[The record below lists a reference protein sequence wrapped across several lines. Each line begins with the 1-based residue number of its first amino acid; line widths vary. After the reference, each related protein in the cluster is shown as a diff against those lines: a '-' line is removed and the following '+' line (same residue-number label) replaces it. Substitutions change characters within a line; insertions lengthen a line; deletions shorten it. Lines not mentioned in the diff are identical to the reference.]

1 MICASK
7 QAAIVDEEISKEFE
21 EIMKELNCHFCSEE
35 EIKKLE
41 QMAFPP
47 EKNSCALNPNI
58 VGKSANWIAEQAGFT
73 VPPKTKILVAKINS
87 VGNESPLS
95 REKLSPVLAYIVVKN
110 SDEGIEKAAQ
120 MVKFGGL
127 GHSAAVHS
135 NNEEVIKKF
144 SEKVKAGRI
153 VVNTPSTQGAI
164 GDLYNSNRASLTLG
178 CGSYKNSIISN
189 VTCENLINLKRVA
202 RRKINMQWFKI
213 PEKIYFEWGSTC
225 YLEKMPNIS
234 KVMIV
239 TDPGMVNLGY
249 TDIVIN
255 HLERRIDKVH
265 FEIFSDVEP
274 DPSVET
280 VLNGV
285 KAMERFKPDCIIA
298 LGGGSA
304 IDAAKGM
311 WLFYEHPNTN
321 FDDIKLKFVDIR
333 KRTYK
338 FPKLGQK
345 AKLVA
350 IPTTSGTGSEV
361 TAFSVI
367 TDKVKNVKYPLADY
381 ELTPDVAI
389 IDPQYVMSLPKAITG
404 RHWT

>member
-1 MICASK
+1 
-7 QAAIVDEEISKEFE
+7 
-21 EIMKELNCHFCSEE
+21 MKELNCHFCSEE

-120 MVKFGGL
+120 MVEFGGL

-178 CGSYKNSIISN
+178 CGSYGKNSIISN
-189 VTCENLINLKRVA
+189 VTCKNLINLKRVA
-202 RRKINMQWFKI
+202 RRKVNMQWFKI

-265 FEIFSDVEP
+265 FEIFSDVET

>member
-1 MICASK
+1 
-7 QAAIVDEEISKEFE
+7 
-21 EIMKELNCHFCSEE
+21 
-35 EIKKLE
+35 
-41 QMAFPP
+41 
-47 EKNSCALNPNI
+47 
-58 VGKSANWIAEQAGFT
+58 
-73 VPPKTKILVAKINS
+73 
-87 VGNESPLS
+87 
-95 REKLSPVLAYIVVKN
+95 
-110 SDEGIEKAAQ
+110 
-120 MVKFGGL
+120 
-127 GHSAAVHS
+127 
-135 NNEEVIKKF
+135 
-144 SEKVKAGRI
+144 
-153 VVNTPSTQGAI
+153 
-164 GDLYNSNRASLTLG
+164 
-178 CGSYKNSIISN
+178 
-189 VTCENLINLKRVA
+189 
-202 RRKINMQWFKI
+202 MQWFKI

-265 FEIFSDVEP
+265 FEIFSDVET

-285 KAMERFKPDCIIA
+285 KAMERFKPDYIIA